1 MGLAFSL
8 YTFLVIIL
16 LLYTLSS
23 DLSNY
28 SDGMDGEVRTQAHHS
43 CDAQAPL
50 LAFGSRIVIT
60 TTKPASFGTSN
71 SVGAL
76 EACLKSKIGSV
87 AAFDEAHGT
96 VRVNVDYAVNG
107 DSWTHGQLVSD
118 SHMDAEARPD
128 IEISSVAS

>member
-50 LAFGSRIVIT
+50 LAVGRCVVII
-60 TTKPASFGTSN
+60 TTKPANLVRPILS
-71 SVGAL
+71 AP
-76 EACLKSKIGSV
+76 LK
-87 AAFDEAHGT
+87 
-96 VRVNVDYAVNG
+96 RV
-107 DSWTHGQLVSD
+107 
-118 SHMDAEARPD
+118 
-128 IEISSVAS
+128 